1 MSQHRGRKLFAAL
14 ALAALATG
22 CGGGSQQLENVAA
35 TETPGM
41 DTASPGMTPGATPP
55 GTESPGTATPEGLA
69 DIERVGQAA
78 TEAVPGGTIIE
89 MDAEEDGKVWDVTAV
104 GEDGTAQA
112 MKIDAET
119 AKVTAS
125 PSPKPDVDKA
135 KAQELVEAAKIDYK
149 QAAEKILGEV
159 PGGRLTKLALETE
172 EESGK
177 AVWTGEVTDEQG
189 ETREVTV
196 DAETGDVMPAPDQT
210 PGGEESPTSP
220 EATPEET
227 MEPGPEGPEA
237 SPS

>member
-35 TETPGM
+35 TETPGL
-41 DTASPGMTPGATPP
+41 DTASPGLTPEPTAT

-78 TEAVPGGTIIE
+78 TEAVPGGTIIA
-89 MDAEEDGKVWDVTAV
+89 MDADDDGKVWDVTVA

-159 PGGRLTKLALETE
+159 PGGRLTKLELETE
-172 EESGK
+172 EDSGK
-177 AVWTGEVTDEQG
+177 AVWKGEVADEQG
-189 ETREVTV
+189 ETREVAV
-196 DAETGDVMPAPDQT
+196 DAETGDVMPAPGET
-210 PGGEESPTSP
+210 PGGEESP

-227 MEPGPEGPEA
+227 MEPGPEGPET